1 MNFSCFRL
9 NLISLAAIVALSLLA
24 SSHGIAQEATSTLSG
39 RVVDADGNPIA
50 GLPIAVQ
57 SIEISN
63 DELWPIHTLDQIY
76 TPERVEHL
84 LAAHAALP
92 KSLTDE
98 AGQFTITGI
107 KLGPIQFLAQ
117 PAKPPADSVSLSD
130 FHPNTVFAPDAEVL
144 SIQIGAIIFYPYN
157 QDEPPLGGITF
168 AIEPGVHLENV
179 EVTVQPRMRI
189 RGQIVFADGTPLANA
204 RIEINV
210 RRRDFDGT
218 GTSGS
223 SGGPQ
228 TDGAGYFVQYVDE
241 PGFYTVAVEFQGLTA
256 ISEQFILED
265 GQRYDDLVLTFD
277 SKPVPVEPT
286 LDREELGSAGQWVL
300 NPANNHSYKRIHC
313 ESWDDAQA
321 KATAEDAHLVAI
333 NDAEEQAW
341 LVRVFGT
348 APYWIGLIDPAKEG
362 EWGWTSGEPAT
373 YTHWATHK
381 LTNINRGDE
390 DYVFMGLSPDGR
402 WHEVGPQSPE
412 WRIPPMAIL
421 EKESSSVK
429 PSAEEK

>member
-1 MNFSCFRL
+1 MNRSCSRL
-9 NLISLAAIVALSLLA
+9 HLIFFTAIAALLFGTLSY
-24 SSHGIAQEATSTLSG
+24 GITQEATSTLSG
-39 RVVDADGNPIA
+39 RVVDVDGNPIA

-107 KLGPIQFLAQ
+107 KPGPIQFLAQ
-117 PAKPPADSVSLSD
+117 PAEPPADSVSLSD
-130 FHPNTVFAPDAEVL
+130 FPPNTVFAPDAEVL

-168 AIEPGVHLENV
+168 AIEPGVHIENL

-204 RIEINV
+204 RIESNV

-218 GTSGS
+218 GTSS
-223 SGGPQ
+223 SGSGTQ
-228 TDGAGYFVQYVDE
+228 TDGAGYFVEYVDE

-286 LDREELGSAGQWVL
+286 PDREELGSAGQWVL

-313 ESWDDAQA
+313 ENWDDAQA
-321 KATAEDAHLVAI
+321 KATAEDAHLVSI

-341 LVRVFGT
+341 LVSIFGT
-348 APYWIGLIDPAKEG
+348 APYWIGLTDSAKEG
-362 EWGWTSGEPAT
+362 EWEWTSGEPNT

-381 LTNINRGDE
+381 LTNIDTDE
-390 DYVFMGLSPDGR
+390 ADYVFMGLSPDGR
-402 WHEVGPQSPE
+402 WHKVSSQYPE
-412 WRIPPMAIL
+412 WEMTRMAIL
-421 EKESSSVK
+421 EKESLSVK